1 MKYGL
6 QFRDV
11 FAAWQSILDGVWI
24 TLLLSVVAIDR
35 KSVV

>member
-11 FAAWQSILDGVWI
+11 FAAWESILEGVWI
-24 TLLLSVVAIDR
+24 TLLVNVAL
-35 KSVV
+35 